1 MTGHNYRLSVIHRIA
16 TAVMLL
22 LFALQANAVLKEKN
36 LDNTL
41 SILRSEL
48 TNYHKDLERQTG
60 LMKQQQE
67 EVRKNL
73 IDIFS
78 KSNQNSLMLYSQKPD
93 YIS

>member
-1 MTGHNYRLSVIHRIA
+1 
-16 TAVMLL
+16 MLL

-67 EVRKNL
+67 
-73 IDIFS
+73 DTC
-78 KSNQNSLMLYSQKPD
+78 KS
-93 YIS
+93 